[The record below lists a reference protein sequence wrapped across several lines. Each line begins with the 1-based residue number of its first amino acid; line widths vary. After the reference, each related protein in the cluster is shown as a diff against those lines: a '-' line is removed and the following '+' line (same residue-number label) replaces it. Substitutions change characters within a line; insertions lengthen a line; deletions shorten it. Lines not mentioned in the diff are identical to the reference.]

1 MFRGRRGR
9 SSERSMDK
17 ETRGQSGFVDEA
29 RIHVRGGDGGAGSA
43 AFRREAHVPKGGPA
57 GGDGGKG
64 GDVILE
70 ADPGLSTLLEFSYK
84 RHYRAQRG
92 THGKGAHRDGAAG
105 EDLVL
110 RVPVGTIVRD
120 EASGDLIADL
130 AAPGQRVVVARGGR
144 GGRGNTHFVTPTRR
158 APTFAELGEPGE
170 ERWITLELKLL
181 ADAALVGLPSVGKSS
196 IIARISAARPK
207 IADYPFTTLVPNLG
221 VVDAGE
227 RSFVV
232 ADVPGLIEGA
242 SEGAGLGHGFLRHIE
257 RSALILHVV
266 DLAGGYE
273 SRDPVADIAVI
284 DRELA
289 AHAAELAARPQIV
302 VGNKIDVPGAR
313 ENSERV
319 AAWCETAGRPYF
331 AVSAVTGEGIPEMV
345 RAVADRVRELR
356 EQAAPAPTE
365 PPVMYVYEPPS
376 ERAIEVVR
384 EAPGE
389 YRVRGGRIERM
400 VIMTDMQNDEA
411 VAYLQRR
418 LQRAGVEEALRQA
431 GARPGDTVHIGPV
444 SFEFEVPSEDQ
455 ELGGEDDG

>member
-1 MFRGRRGR
+1 
-9 SSERSMDK
+9 MDK
-17 ETRGQSGFVDEA
+17 HARGQGGFVDEA
-29 RIHVRGGDGGAGSA
+29 RIHVKGGDGGAGSA

-70 ADPGLSTLLEFSYK
+70 ADPGISTLLEYAYR
-84 RHYRAQRG
+84 RHHRAMRG

-120 EASGDLIADL
+120 DDTGEIIADL
-130 AAPGQRVVVARGGR
+130 SVPGQRVVVARGGR

-257 RSALILHVV
+257 RSALIMHVV
-266 DLAGGYE
+266 DLSGSYE
-273 SRDPVADIAVI
+273 GRDPVDDIVVI

-289 AHAAELAARPQIV
+289 AHAKELSDRPQVV
-302 VGNKIDVPGAR
+302 VGNKIDLPGSR
-313 ENSERV
+313 ENSKRV
-319 AAWCETAGRPYF
+319 AAWCEEAGRPYF
-331 AVSAVTGEGIPEMV
+331 AISAATGEGVQEML
-345 RAVADRVRELR
+345 RAVAERVHELR
-356 EQAAPAPTE
+356 EQAKEVSVVPPA
-365 PPVMYVYEPPS
+365 VYVYEPPS
-376 ERAIEVVR
+376 ERIVEVVR

-400 VIMTDMQNDEA
+400 VIMTEMLNDEA

-418 LQRAGVEEALRQA
+418 LQRAGVEQALRDA
-431 GARPGDTVHIGPV
+431 GAKPGDTVHIGPV
-444 SFEFEVPSEDQ
+444 SFEFEVPSDDS
-455 ELGGEDDG
+455 GSDGEDDG

>member
-1 MFRGRRGR
+1 
-9 SSERSMDK
+9 MDK
-17 ETRGQSGFVDEA
+17 DARHESCFVDEA

-64 GDVILE
+64 GDVVLE
-70 ADPGLSTLLEFSYK
+70 ADPALSTLLEYAYK

-92 THGKGAHRDGAAG
+92 THGKGGRRDGAAG

-110 RVPVGTIVRD
+110 RVPVGTVVKD
-120 EASGDLIADL
+120 EATGQVIADL
-130 AAPGQRVVVARGGR
+130 SRPGQRVVVARGGR

-158 APTFAELGEPGE
+158 APSFAELGEPGE
-170 ERWITLELKLL
+170 ERWISLELKLL

-227 RSFVV
+227 SSFVV

-242 SEGAGLGHGFLRHIE
+242 SRGAGLGHAFLRHIE

-266 DLAGGYE
+266 DLSGGYE
-273 SRDPVADIAVI
+273 GRDPLADIAVI
-284 DRELA
+284 DAELA
-289 AHAAELAARPQIV
+289 AHAAALAERPQV
-302 VGNKIDVPGAR
+302 VIGNKLDLPG
-313 ENSERV
+313 SEERSHRV
-319 AAWCETAGRPYF
+319 AAWCRQAGRPYF
-331 AVSAVTGEGIPEMV
+331 AISAATGQGVSEMV
-345 RAVADRVRELR
+345 RFVAERVRELR
-356 EQAAPAPTE
+356 HAAAPLSCE
-365 PPVMYVYEPPS
+365 PAATYVYEPPE
-376 ERAIEVVR
+376 ERTIEVTQLGPH
-384 EAPGE
+384 EF
-389 YRVRGGRIERM
+389 RVRGGRIERM
-400 VIMTDMQNDEA
+400 VIMTDMANDEA

-418 LQRAGVEEALRQA
+418 LQRAGVEEALRTA

-444 SFEFEVPSEDQ
+444 SFEFEVPSNESSPS
-455 ELGGEDDG
+455 GEDDG